1 MTTIADLLR
10 EQQAT
15 DVLVTRAYRAQ
26 LGFALGK
33 PQPVSSHQM
42 RMLHRLQIASNQR
55 LEALVERMEKA
66 NASKEKDPPKLG
78 PEHWPVYEES
88 DP

>member
-1 MTTIADLLR
+1 MTNIADLLR

-15 DVLVTRAYRAQ
+15 DVLITRAYRAQ

-33 PQPVSSHQM
+33 PQPVSSDQM
-42 RMLHRLQIASNQR
+42 RMLHRLQIATNQR
-55 LEALVERMEKA
+55 LEALVERMERD
-66 NASKEKDPPKLG
+66 NASKEKDPPPDSPG
-78 PEHWPVYEES
+78 NPCTP